1 MGGGETTTNTESRL
15 SDELRASSL
24 AGLEGAENLYN
35 QGTEGIYQ
43 GSRLAE
49 EDPLLRQAQ
58 ENLLAQYGEG
68 GGLSNLVNSSQ
79 ANFQNYLNAGDLEN
93 NPLFQRQMEDILGQ
107 ANVSLQR
114 GAVPLMQQASA
125 AGQYGGSE
133 GQEGLG
139 LLGGEVNRNTQQ
151 ALTQAAL
158 GQQQLGLQAQ
168 GMMPMMLQT
177 GEQGAN
183 VMGRIGEQRGQRA
196 QAGLFDEIQEFDA
209 ARNAELSNLQQFY
222 DFLGA
227 NPLVA
232 EANQKTVEKTA
243 SDPFGD
249 LMGIATTL
257 GGAYLTGGGSLA
269 GMGSMFGGGVPSV
282 LSSYVPSSGVQDIGN
297 VLDLSSFSL

>member
-1 MGGGETTTNTESRL
+1 MGGGETSTETESRL
-15 SDELRASSL
+15 SDELRSSSL

-68 GGLSNLVNSSQ
+68 GSLSNLVNTAQ
-79 ANFQNYLNAGDLEN
+79 ANFGNYLNAGDLEN
-93 NPLFQRQMEDILGQ
+93 NSVFQRQMEDILGQ
-107 ANVSLQR
+107 ANISLQR

-139 LLGGEVNRNTQQ
+139 LLGGEINRNTQQ

-158 GQQQLGLQAQ
+158 DQQNLGLRAQ
-168 GMMPMMLQT
+168 GLMPMMLQT

-183 VMGRIGEQRGQRA
+183 IMGRIGEQRGQRA

-222 DFLGA
+222 QFLGS

-249 LMGIATTL
+249 LLGIATTL

-269 GMGSMFGGGVPSV
+269 GMFGGGAGGMFGGAAAGGGIGGLEAAGGVNNLP
-282 LSSYVPSSGVQDIGN
+282 
-297 VLDLSSFSL
+297 F

>member
-1 MGGGETTTNTESRL
+1 MGGGETSTETESRL
-15 SDELRASSL
+15 SDELRSSSL
-24 AGLEGAENLYN
+24 AGLGGAENLYN

-68 GGLSNLVNSSQ
+68 GSLSNLVNTAQ
-79 ANFQNYLNAGDLEN
+79 ANFGNYLNAGDLEN
-93 NPLFQRQMEDILGQ
+93 NSVFQRQMEDILGQ
-107 ANVSLQR
+107 ANISLQR

-139 LLGGEVNRNTQQ
+139 LLGGEINRNTQQ

-158 GQQQLGLQAQ
+158 DQQNLGLRAQ
-168 GMMPMMLQT
+168 GLMPMMLQT

-183 VMGRIGEQRGQRA
+183 IMGRIGEQRGDRA
-196 QAGLFDEIQEFDA
+196 QAGLFDEIQEFEA
-209 ARNAELSNLQQFY
+209 GRNAELSNLAQFY
-222 DFLGA
+222 QFLGS

-232 EANQKTVEKTA
+232 EANQKVTERTS

-249 LMGIATTL
+249 LLGAGLAIGGMAIPGGGTL
-257 GGAYLTGGGSLA
+257 GGKAIT
-269 GMGSMFGGGVPSV
+269 SMFG
-282 LSSYVPSSGVQDIGN
+282 
-297 VLDLSSFSL
+297 

>member
-1 MGGGETTTNTESRL
+1 MGGGETSTETESRL
-15 SDELRASSL
+15 SDELRSSSL

-68 GGLSNLVNSSQ
+68 GSLSNLVNTAQ
-79 ANFQNYLNAGDLEN
+79 ANFGNYLNAGDLEN

-107 ANVSLQR
+107 ANISLQR

-139 LLGGEVNRNTQQ
+139 LLGGEVSRNTQQ

-158 GQQQLGLQAQ
+158 DQQNLGLRAQ
-168 GMMPMMLQT
+168 GLLPMMLQT

-183 VMGRIGEQRGQRA
+183 IMGRIGEQRGQRA
-196 QAGLFDEIQEFDA
+196 QATLFDEIQEFEA
-209 ARNAELSNLQQFY
+209 GRNAELSNLAQFY
-222 DFLGA
+222 QFLGS

-249 LMGIATTL
+249 LIGIATTL
-257 GGAYLTGGGSLA
+257 GGAYLTGGASLA
-269 GMGSMFGGGVPSV
+269 GGGMFGGAAAGGGIGGLAAAGGVNNLP
-282 LSSYVPSSGVQDIGN
+282 
-297 VLDLSSFSL
+297 F

>member
-1 MGGGETTTNTESRL
+1 MGGGETTTETESRL
-15 SDELRASSL
+15 SDELRASSV

-35 QGTEGIYQ
+35 QGTAGIYQ

-58 ENLLAQYGEG
+58 ESLLTQYGEG
-68 GGLSNLVNSSQ
+68 GNLSNLIGSSQ

-114 GAVPLMQQASA
+114 GAVPLMQKASA

-139 LLGGEVNRNTQQ
+139 LLGGEVSRNTQQ

-158 GQQQLGLQAQ
+158 RQQQMGLDAQ
-168 GMMPMMLQT
+168 RLMPMMLQA

-183 VMGRIGEQRGQRA
+183 IMGRIGEQRGQRA
-196 QAGLFDEIQEFDA
+196 QSTLFDEIQEFDA
-209 ARNAELSNLQQFY
+209 GRNAELANLQQFY
-222 DFLGA
+222 HFLGS
-227 NPLVA
+227 NPLTA
-232 EANQKTVEKTA
+232 EANQKTVETTA

-257 GGAYLTGGGSLA
+257 GGAYLSGGGSL
-269 GMGSMFGGGVPSV
+269 GGLGSMFGGGTADVAGSA
-282 LSSYVPSSGVQDIGN
+282 SEYGDIFGSD
-297 VLDLSSFSL
+297 VFG

>member
-1 MGGGETTTNTESRL
+1 MGGGETSTETESRL
-15 SDELRASSL
+15 SDELRSSSL
-24 AGLEGAENLYN
+24 AGLEGADNLYN

-68 GGLSNLVNSSQ
+68 GSLSNLVNTAQ
-79 ANFQNYLNAGDLEN
+79 ANFGNYLNAGDLEN

-107 ANVSLQR
+107 ANISLQR

-139 LLGGEVNRNTQQ
+139 LLGGEVSRNTQQ

-158 GQQQLGLQAQ
+158 DQQNLGLRAQ
-168 GMMPMMLQT
+168 GLLPMMLQT

-183 VMGRIGEQRGQRA
+183 IMGRIGEQRGDRA
-196 QAGLFDEIQEFDA
+196 QATLFDEIQEFEA
-209 ARNAELSNLQQFY
+209 GRNAELSNLAQFY
-222 DFLGA
+222 QFLGS

-232 EANQKTVEKTA
+232 EANQKVTERTS

-249 LMGIATTL
+249 LIGAGLAIGGMAIPGGGTL
-257 GGAYLTGGGSLA
+257 GGKAITR
-269 GMGSMFGGGVPSV
+269 MFGTPATT
-282 LSSYVPSSGVQDIGN
+282 
-297 VLDLSSFSL
+297 

>member
-1 MGGGETTTNTESRL
+1 MGGGETSTETESRL
-15 SDELRASSL
+15 SDELRSSSL
-24 AGLEGAENLYN
+24 TGLEGAENLYN
-35 QGTEGIYQ
+35 QGTAGIYQ
-43 GSRLAE
+43 GTRLAE

-58 ENLLAQYGEG
+58 ESLLAQYGEG
-68 GGLSNLVNSSQ
+68 GGLADLVSSSQ

-139 LLGGEVNRNTQQ
+139 LLGGEISRNTQQ

-158 GQQQLGLQAQ
+158 DQQNLGLRAQ
-168 GMMPMMLQT
+168 GLMPMMLQT

-183 VMGRIGEQRGQRA
+183 IMGRIGEQRGQRA
-196 QAGLFDEIQEFDA
+196 QSTLFDEIQEFDA
-209 ARNAELSNLQQFY
+209 ARNAELTNLQQFY
-222 DFLGA
+222 QFLGS

-232 EANQKTVEKTA
+232 EANQKVTEKTA

-249 LMGIATTL
+249 LIGIATTL
-257 GGAYLTGGGSLA
+257 GGAYLTGGGSL
-269 GMGSMFGGGVPSV
+269 GSMFGGGGSM
-282 LSSYVPSSGVQDIGN
+282 LSGVDGGIGGLKAAGGVN
-297 VLDLSSFSL
+297 NLPF

>member
-1 MGGGETTTNTESRL
+1 MGGGETSTETESRL
-15 SDELRASSL
+15 SDELRSSSL
-24 AGLEGAENLYN
+24 AGLGGAENLYN

-68 GGLSNLVNSSQ
+68 GSLSNLVNTAQ
-79 ANFQNYLNAGDLEN
+79 ANFGNYLNAGDLEN
-93 NPLFQRQMEDILGQ
+93 NSVFQRQMEDILGQ
-107 ANVSLQR
+107 ANISLQR

-139 LLGGEVNRNTQQ
+139 LLGGEINRNTQQ
-151 ALTQAAL
+151 ALTQASL
-158 GQQQLGLQAQ
+158 DQQNLGLRAQ
-168 GMMPMMLQT
+168 GLMPMMLQT

-183 VMGRIGEQRGQRA
+183 IMGRIGEQRGDRA
-196 QAGLFDEIQEFDA
+196 QAGLFDEIQEFEA
-209 ARNAELSNLQQFY
+209 GRNAELSNLAQFY
-222 DFLGA
+222 QFLGS

-232 EANQKTVEKTA
+232 EANQKVTERTS

-249 LMGIATTL
+249 LLGAGLAIGGMAIPGGGTL
-257 GGAYLTGGGSLA
+257 GGKAIT
-269 GMGSMFGGGVPSV
+269 SMFG
-282 LSSYVPSSGVQDIGN
+282 
-297 VLDLSSFSL
+297 

>member
-1 MGGGETTTNTESRL
+1 MGGGETSTETESRL
-15 SDELRASSL
+15 SDELRSSSL

-68 GGLSNLVNSSQ
+68 GSLSNLVNTAQ
-79 ANFQNYLNAGDLEN
+79 ANFGNYLNAGDLEN

-139 LLGGEVNRNTQQ
+139 LLGGEVSRNTQQ

-158 GQQQLGLQAQ
+158 DQQNLGLRAQ
-168 GMMPMMLQT
+168 GLLPMMLQT

-183 VMGRIGEQRGQRA
+183 IMGRIGEQRGDRA
-196 QAGLFDEIQEFDA
+196 QAGLFDEIQEFEA
-209 ARNAELSNLQQFY
+209 GRNAELSNLAQFY
-222 DFLGA
+222 QFLGS

-232 EANQKTVEKTA
+232 EANQKVTERTS

-249 LMGIATTL
+249 LIGAGLAIGGMTIPGGGTL
-257 GGAYLTGGGSLA
+257 GGKAIN
-269 GMGSMFGGGVPSV
+269 SMFGSPATT
-282 LSSYVPSSGVQDIGN
+282 
-297 VLDLSSFSL
+297 

>member
-1 MGGGETTTNTESRL
+1 MGGGETTTETESRL
-15 SDELRASSL
+15 SDELRASSV

-35 QGTEGIYQ
+35 QGTAGIYQ

-58 ENLLAQYGEG
+58 ESLLTQYGEG
-68 GGLSNLVNSSQ
+68 GNLSNLIGSSQ

-114 GAVPLMQQASA
+114 GAVPLMQKASA

-139 LLGGEVNRNTQQ
+139 LLGGEVSRNTQQ

-158 GQQQLGLQAQ
+158 RQQQMGLDAQ
-168 GMMPMMLQT
+168 RLMPMMLQA

-183 VMGRIGEQRGQRA
+183 IMGRIGEQRGQRA
-196 QAGLFDEIQEFDA
+196 QSTLFDEIQEFDA
-209 ARNAELSNLQQFY
+209 GRNAELANLQQFY
-222 DFLGA
+222 QFLGS
-227 NPLVA
+227 NPLTA
-232 EANQKTVEKTA
+232 EANQKTVETTA

-257 GGAYLTGGGSLA
+257 GGAYLSGGGSL
-269 GMGSMFGGGVPSV
+269 GGLGSMFGGGTADVAGSA
-282 LSSYVPSSGVQDIGN
+282 SEYGDIFGSD
-297 VLDLSSFSL
+297 VFG

>member
-1 MGGGETTTNTESRL
+1 MGGGETTTETESRL
-15 SDELRASSL
+15 SDELRASSV

-35 QGTEGIYQ
+35 QGTAGIYQ

-58 ENLLAQYGEG
+58 ESLLTQYGEG
-68 GGLSNLVNSSQ
+68 GNLSNLIGSSQ

-139 LLGGEVNRNTQQ
+139 LLGGEVSRNTQQ

-158 GQQQLGLQAQ
+158 GQQQMGLDAQ
-168 GMMPMMLQT
+168 RLMPMMLQA

-183 VMGRIGEQRGQRA
+183 IMGRIGEQRGQRA
-196 QAGLFDEIQEFDA
+196 QSTLFDEIQEFDA
-209 ARNAELSNLQQFY
+209 GRNAELANLQQFY
-222 DFLGA
+222 HFLGS
-227 NPLVA
+227 NPLTA
-232 EANQKTVEKTA
+232 EANQKTVETTA

-257 GGAYLTGGGSLA
+257 GGAYLSGGGSL
-269 GMGSMFGGGVPSV
+269 GGLGSMFGGGTADVAGSA
-282 LSSYVPSSGVQDIGN
+282 SEYGDIFGSD
-297 VLDLSSFSL
+297 VFG

>member
-1 MGGGETTTNTESRL
+1 MGGGETTTETESRL
-15 SDELRASSL
+15 SDELRSSSL
-24 AGLEGAENLYN
+24 AGLQGAENLYN

-43 GSRLAE
+43 GSRLAQ

-58 ENLLAQYGEG
+58 ESLLAQYGEG
-68 GGLSNLVNSSQ
+68 GGLSDLVSSSQ

-93 NPLFQRQMEDILGQ
+93 NPLFQRQMQDILGQ

-139 LLGGEVNRNTQQ
+139 LLGGEINRNTQQ

-158 GQQQLGLQAQ
+158 GQQKLGLQAQ

-183 VMGRIGEQRGQRA
+183 IMGRIGEQRGQRA
-196 QAGLFDEIQEFDA
+196 QTGLFDEIQEFEA
-209 ARNAELSNLQQFY
+209 GRNAELSNLQQFY
-222 DFLGA
+222 QFLGS

-232 EANQKTVEKTA
+232 EANQKVTETTS

-249 LMGIATTL
+249 LMGIGLAI
-257 GGAYLTGGGSLA
+257 GGMSIPGGGSLGGKA
-269 GMGSMFGGGVPSV
+269 ITSMFG
-282 LSSYVPSSGVQDIGN
+282 
-297 VLDLSSFSL
+297 

>member
-1 MGGGETTTNTESRL
+1 MGGGETSTETESRL
-15 SDELRASSL
+15 SDELRSSSL

-68 GGLSNLVNSSQ
+68 GNLSNLVNTAQ
-79 ANFQNYLNAGDLEN
+79 ANFGNYLNAGDLEN

-107 ANVSLQR
+107 ANISLQR

-158 GQQQLGLQAQ
+158 DQQNLGLRAQ
-168 GMMPMMLQT
+168 GLLPMMLQT

-183 VMGRIGEQRGQRA
+183 IMGRIGEQRGDRA
-196 QAGLFDEIQEFDA
+196 QAGLFDEIQEFEA
-209 ARNAELSNLQQFY
+209 GRNAELSNLAQFY
-222 DFLGA
+222 QFLGS

-232 EANQKTVEKTA
+232 EANQKVTERTS

-249 LMGIATTL
+249 LLGAGLAIGGMAIPGGGTL
-257 GGAYLTGGGSLA
+257 GGKAIT
-269 GMGSMFGGGVPSV
+269 SMFG
-282 LSSYVPSSGVQDIGN
+282 
-297 VLDLSSFSL
+297 

>member
-1 MGGGETTTNTESRL
+1 MGGGETTTETESRL
-15 SDELRASSL
+15 SDELRASSV

-35 QGTEGIYQ
+35 QGTAGIYQ

-58 ENLLAQYGEG
+58 ESLLTQYGEG
-68 GGLSNLVNSSQ
+68 GNLSNLIGSSQ

-114 GAVPLMQQASA
+114 GAVPLMQKASA

-139 LLGGEVNRNTQQ
+139 LLGGEVSRNTQQ

-158 GQQQLGLQAQ
+158 RQQQMGLDAQ
-168 GMMPMMLQT
+168 RLMPMMLQA

-183 VMGRIGEQRGQRA
+183 IMGRIGEQRGQRA
-196 QAGLFDEIQEFDA
+196 QSTLFDEIQEFDA
-209 ARNAELSNLQQFY
+209 GRNAELANLQQFY
-222 DFLGA
+222 HFLGS
-227 NPLVA
+227 NPLTA
-232 EANQKTVEKTA
+232 EANQKTVETTA

-249 LMGIATTL
+249 VMGIATTL
-257 GGAYLTGGGSLA
+257 GGAYLSGGGSL
-269 GMGSMFGGGVPSV
+269 GGLGSMFGGGTADVAGSA
-282 LSSYVPSSGVQDIGN
+282 SEYGDIFGSD
-297 VLDLSSFSL
+297 VFG

>member
-1 MGGGETTTNTESRL
+1 MGGGETTTETESRL
-15 SDELRASSL
+15 SDELRASSV

-35 QGTEGIYQ
+35 QGTAGIYQ

-58 ENLLAQYGEG
+58 ESLLTQYGEG
-68 GGLSNLVNSSQ
+68 GNLSNLIGSSQ

-114 GAVPLMQQASA
+114 GAVPLMQKASA

-139 LLGGEVNRNTQQ
+139 LLGGEVSRNTQQ

-158 GQQQLGLQAQ
+158 RQQQMGLDAQ
-168 GMMPMMLQT
+168 RLMPMMLQA

-183 VMGRIGEQRGQRA
+183 IMGRIGEQRGQRA
-196 QAGLFDEIQEFDA
+196 QSTLFDEIQEFDA
-209 ARNAELSNLQQFY
+209 GRNAELANLQQFY
-222 DFLGA
+222 QFLGS
-227 NPLVA
+227 NPLTA
-232 EANQKTVEKTA
+232 EANQKTVETTA

-257 GGAYLTGGGSLA
+257 GGAYLSGGGSL
-269 GMGSMFGGGVPSV
+269 GSMFGGGTADVAGNASE
-282 LSSYVPSSGVQDIGN
+282 YGDIFGSD
-297 VLDLSSFSL
+297 VFG